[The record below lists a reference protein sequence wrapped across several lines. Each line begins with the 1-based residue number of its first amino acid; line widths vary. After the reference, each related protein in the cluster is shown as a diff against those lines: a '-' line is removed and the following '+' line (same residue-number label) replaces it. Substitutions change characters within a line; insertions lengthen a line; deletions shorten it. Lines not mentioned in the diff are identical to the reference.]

1 MLGKMELENFIGLTS
16 MPQGYASAW
25 MGAMTELTGATYKP
39 LMCVGKQRVH
49 GTNYYFIAEQT
60 LVSNPEVRRLV
71 KAVINADCGEYKLV
85 GVEEI

>member
-1 MLGKMELENFIGLTS
+1 MLGKIELENFIGLTS

-25 MGAMTELTGATYKP
+25 SGAMNDLTGATYKP
-39 LMCVGKQRVH
+39 LMCIARQRVH

-60 LVSNPEVRRLV
+60 LITNPEVRRLV
-71 KAVINADCGEYKLV
+71 KAVINEDCGEYKLV